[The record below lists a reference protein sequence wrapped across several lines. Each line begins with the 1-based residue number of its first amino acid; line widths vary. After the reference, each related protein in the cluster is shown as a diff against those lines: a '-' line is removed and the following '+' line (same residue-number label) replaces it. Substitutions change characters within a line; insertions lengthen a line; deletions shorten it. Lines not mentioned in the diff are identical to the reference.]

1 MATPFL
7 FGSREYTETPTLNM
21 FPMHSHE
28 HYELFCF
35 LKGSAQYYIEGHIYN
50 LHSGDIL
57 LLRPAEAHSLV
68 IDKILPYERI
78 IISFNSDALIGELAS
93 DIIDFIDNRPLGTQ
107 NRYSTT
113 SSKELLSYSDTLCK
127 TNDFREKQLYLTF
140 ILNELRKS
148 TPKQAESK
156 TSIQD
161 IVSYINAHLLETDI
175 TLNSIAARF
184 FLTPNHLNRKFKQ
197 YVGDTVWSYVIA
209 KRLATAKNM
218 LLQGEKPFAIYEQCG
233 FADYS
238 SFYRAYKQKYGIAP
252 NQEK

>member
-1 MATPFL
+1 MPTPFL
-7 FGSREYTETPTLNM
+7 IGSREYTEVPGLNM
-21 FPMHSHE
+21 FPMHYHDN
-28 HYELFCF
+28 YELFCF

-50 LHSGDIL
+50 LHPGDIL
-57 LLRPAEAHSLV
+57 LMKCAEAHSLI
-68 IDKILPYERI
+68 IDKVLPYERI
-78 IISFNSDALIGELAS
+78 VIYFNSAALIGELAS
-93 DIIDFIDNRPLGTQ
+93 EITDFIDNRPLGTQ
-107 NRYSTT
+107 NRYSTST
-113 SSKELLSYSDTLCK
+113 SKELLSYLDKFCES
-127 TNDFREKQLYLTF
+127 NDFREKQLYLTF

-161 IVSYINAHLLETDI
+161 IVGYINAHLFEADI

-197 YVGDTVWSYVIA
+197 YVGDTVWSYIIA

-218 LLQGEKPFAIYEQCG
+218 LLNGEKPFAVYEQCG

-238 SFYRAYKQKYGIAP
+238 SFYRAYKQKYGITP